1 MPWEA
6 LTARPLLARVRQSP
20 PTQAARERM
29 LTALIARV
37 STGDQLAL
45 ESLYDE
51 TSALVYSVALRVLR
65 DPSSASEVVVDVFAR
80 LAQRAST
87 YDPERG
93 SPTTWLVMQ
102 TRTRAIDRYRLD
114 AKMRSREVS
123 LSAEME
129 NEIHSSTEDSAE
141 VSARAEVQRS
151 IRAALALLTAPQR
164 RVIEIAYYS
173 GLSQSQI
180 AALLG
185 EPLGT
190 VKTRIRTAMR
200 RLRELLAPSLE
211 RLRP

>member
-6 LTARPLLARVRQSP
+6 LTARPLLARVRQVS

-37 STGDQLAL
+37 SAGDQLAL

-51 TSALVYSVALRVLR
+51 TSARVYSVALRVLR

-129 NEIHSSTEDSAE
+129 
-141 VSARAEVQRS
+141 R
-151 IRAALALLTAPQR
+151 
-164 RVIEIAYYS
+164 
-173 GLSQSQI
+173 
-180 AALLG
+180 
-185 EPLGT
+185 
-190 VKTRIRTAMR
+190 
-200 RLRELLAPSLE
+200 
-211 RLRP
+211 

>member
-37 STGDQLAL
+37 SAGDQLAL

-51 TSALVYSVALRVLR
+51 TSARVYSVALRVLR

-129 NEIHSSTEDSAE
+129 NEIHSSTEDSAD
-141 VSARAEVQRS
+141 VSARDEVQRS

-211 RLRP
+211 QLRP

>member
-37 STGDQLAL
+37 SAGDQLAL

-211 RLRP
+211 QLRP

>member
-37 STGDQLAL
+37 SAGDQLAL

-51 TSALVYSVALRVLR
+51 TSARVYSVALRVLR

-129 NEIHSSTEDSAE
+129 NEIHSSTEDSAD
-141 VSARAEVQRS
+141 VSARDEVQRS

-180 AALLG
+180 AALIG

-211 RLRP
+211 QLRP